1 MLLSCAWETSER
13 AGWDL
18 HSLRNSPTG
27 VFIGAQ
33 VPPVA
38 NWRSLYGSTQFD
50 VISISLSMLSNRI
63 SCHFNLMGPSAT
75 FCTACSA
82 A

>member
-1 MLLSCAWETSER
+1 MDPQVRMLLSCAWETSDR

-27 VFIGAQ
+27 VFIGVQ

-38 NWRSLYGSTQFD
+38 NWRSLVERFQYNNA
-50 VISISLSMLSNRI
+50 IWY
-63 SCHFNLMGPSAT
+63 
-75 FCTACSA
+75 
-82 A
+82 